1 MNERLSEFFRA
12 VLTVTEKTGSV
23 KQKYK
28 AILFLIT
35 GAALYFS
42 LCTPPNLKTHT
53 HFTVCIFHN
62 ITGYPCP
69 ACGTIRGLKLFFHFD
84 FYNALMMNPLAV
96 IVAAFMIVSFFWVLY
111 DLIKGKET
119 YFRKI
124 YFMKTPWYVIVI
136 CVILSGLNEYWNIM
150 KGL

>member
-69 ACGTIRGLKLFFHFD
+69 A
-84 FYNALMMNPLAV
+84 
-96 IVAAFMIVSFFWVLY
+96 
-111 DLIKGKET
+111 
-119 YFRKI
+119 
-124 YFMKTPWYVIVI
+124 
-136 CVILSGLNEYWNIM
+136 
-150 KGL
+150 